1 VADRDVPRVLAFKE
15 WAVIVRALLAGEQIL
30 DVRKGGL
37 REDGRHFDVKSA
49 RVWLYPTTEHQ
60 QRELLKP
67 AYQRWID
74 ETDAGSVR
82 PDVIRIAGWADI
94 VGVAQLTEPAD
105 LAKIAGKFVWTLDY
119 AEKRLAW
126 KRRDPLW
133 VLALRAHRLLEPI
146 EVPYREEYAGC
157 SSWVDVDGLPN
168 PDAVRSEPALSD
180 EAFAGRLGFA
190 ANDLPDGFSEPV
202 APAVS

>member
-1 VADRDVPRVLAFKE
+1 MSVPAFKE

-74 ETDAGSVR
+74 ETDAGPVR

-105 LAKIAGKFVWTLDY
+105 LAKIAGKFIWTLDY
-119 AEKRLAW
+119 AEKRLSW

-146 EVPYREEYAGC
+146 EVPWREEYGGGPPGGG
-157 SSWVDVDGLPN
+157 VDRAP
-168 PDAVRSEPALSD
+168 PHPAPPPRRAAPRA
-180 EAFAGRLGFA
+180 EARAGRPQPGWDQPPGPL
-190 ANDLPDGFSEPV
+190 S
-202 APAVS
+202 APAARGP

>member
-1 VADRDVPRVLAFKE
+1 
-15 WAVIVRALLAGEQIL
+15 VIVRALLAGEQIL

-37 REDGRHFDVKSA
+37 RENGRHFDVKSA